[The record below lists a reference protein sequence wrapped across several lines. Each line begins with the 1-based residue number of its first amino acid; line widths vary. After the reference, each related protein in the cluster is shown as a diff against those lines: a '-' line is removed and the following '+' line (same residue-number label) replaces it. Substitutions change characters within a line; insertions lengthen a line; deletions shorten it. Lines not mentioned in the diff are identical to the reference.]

1 VSDLYRFF
9 GIAAAVIFVVVV
21 GLIGWAIIRYRNKE
35 GDALPEQF
43 RGNVKLEILWFAV
56 PQVIVIGL
64 FVASMLTQNQVNA
77 TVGDPDVRIE
87 TVGFQWGWR
96 FTYPDAGVTIVGT
109 PQDPAEV
116 VVPVGEDIS
125 FELEARDVNHAF
137 YVPRFLIKRD
147 VIPGRVNRIDL
158 RLDEAGTYKGACAE
172 FCGLLHDRMTFTVRA
187 VSPDAFDSWLE
198 EQQGD
203 K

>member
-1 VSDLYRFF
+1 MTGLYRLF
-9 GIAAAVIFVVVV
+9 GITAGVIFIIVV
-21 GLIGWAIIRYRNKE
+21 GLIGWAIFRYRAKP
-35 GDALPEQF
+35 GDGLPEQF
-43 RGNVKLEILWFAV
+43 RGNAKLEILWFAV
-56 PQVIVIGL
+56 PQTIVIVL
-64 FVASMLTQNQVNA
+64 FVLSMLAQNEVNA

-87 TVGFQWGWR
+87 TVAFQWGWR

-116 VVPVGEDIS
+116 VVPIEQDIS

-147 VIPGRVNRIDL
+147 VIPGRVNRIDV
-158 RLDEAGTYKGACAE
+158 RIDEEGTFQGVCAE

-187 VSPDAFDSWLE
+187 VSMEGFESWLADQE
-198 EQQGD
+198 D
-203 K
+203 AK